1 MRITSALAF
10 LPALLVV
17 APAIAQTTGGTPYPD
32 AVQSTQPPQ
41 PSQRPGETAQSA
53 VGQVGLRQSQGQ
65 LARELNTK
73 PMARLEN
80 RIQNRIEARV
90 RNRIDRYYDP
100 KANATSPFSIA
111 GEQLRKTGR
120 PN

>member
-1 MRITSALAF
+1 MGITRIFAF
-10 LPALLVV
+10 LPALLAVM
-17 APAIAQTTGGTPYPD
+17 PANAQTTGDTQYPE
-32 AVQSTQPPQ
+32 AVQSAQLPQ

-65 LARELNTK
+65 LAQKLNAK

-80 RIQNRIEARV
+80 RIQNRIESRI